1 MSVEAQTITVPAD
14 AQEAP
19 KTSRLGGTPNPR
31 YPAEVESAQM
41 QQVAAAQ
48 AEREPEPVE
57 PEEEQAQEQAPPTAA
72 EDVQRLVPDPN
83 LPFPLAD
90 GTMVVARHLRMRE
103 FLAMLKIV
111 TRGASMAMGS
121 VSLDIGDEN
130 FNQSLIM
137 LFIFAI
143 PEAPDE
149 AADFVRTIIDPAPP
163 DGGWPSTQEMV
174 AAESHLD
181 ELMGNPDLGDLVDV
195 IETVVRKEGPDIR
208 RLGKRL
214 TDAMALMQRT
224 QPKSAAS

>member
-1 MSVEAQTITVPAD
+1 MSVEAQTKTITVPAD

-19 KTSRLGGTPNPR
+19 KTSRHGGTPNPR

-48 AEREPEPVE
+48 VEREPEPLE
-57 PEEEQAQEQAPPTAA
+57 DDEDEEQAQAPPTAA

-103 FLAMLKIV
+103 FLSMLKIV

-121 VSLDIGDEN
+121 VSLDIGDAN

-149 AADFVRTIIDPAPP
+149 ASDFVRSIIDPAPP
-163 DGGWPSTQEMV
+163 DDGWSTEEMV
-174 AAESHLD
+174 AAEAHLD
-181 ELMGNPDLGDLVDV
+181 GLMENPDLGDLVDV
-195 IETVVRKEGPDIR
+195 IETVVHKEGPDIR

-224 QPKSAAS
+224 QPKSAA